1 MNIGKSYV
9 TVVDIDEAEKLE
21 TGTLADYDLAAS
33 DEATSEAV
41 VNEEDVE
48 AGEGETLGQ
57 SLDEITG

>member
-9 TVVDIDEAEKLE
+9 TVVDIDEAGNLN

-33 DEATSEAV
+33 DAATSEAV
-41 VNEEDVE
+41 VNDSDVE
-48 AGEGETLGQ
+48 AAEGEELGQ